1 MQSHKLNLVT
11 SKYKN
16 GENNET
22 QIIKQTGQ
30 AKKSAR
36 HEQKETKGKK
46 KKQYKADLAECH
58 YSILCFSYP
67 SIKVIVIMPYRTV
80 MPGSSETHTFGLSSS
95 YTLYTFSGIK
105 KYHCN
110 GKFAG
115 DHRY

>member
-1 MQSHKLNLVT
+1 VQSHKLNLVT

-46 KKQYKADLAECH
+46 KNN
-58 YSILCFSYP
+58 
-67 SIKVIVIMPYRTV
+67 IKLI
-80 MPGSSETHTFGLSSS
+80 
-95 YTLYTFSGIK
+95 
-105 KYHCN
+105 
-110 GKFAG
+110 
-115 DHRY
+115 